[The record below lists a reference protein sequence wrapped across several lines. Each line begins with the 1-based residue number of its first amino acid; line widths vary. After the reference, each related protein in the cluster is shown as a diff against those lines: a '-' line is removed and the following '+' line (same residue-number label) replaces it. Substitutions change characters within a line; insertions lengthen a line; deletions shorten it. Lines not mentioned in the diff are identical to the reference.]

1 VRSKEEFL
9 EVIEAYIGD
18 KIMDACITCEL
29 DLYMIYRDLQIIHI
43 LYFDSLLNIIF
54 VQYRGSRVD
63 SLYCICI
70 ALFILILNPRN
81 IQSPNKASVSRID
94 I

>member
-1 VRSKEEFL
+1 
-9 EVIEAYIGD
+9 
-18 KIMDACITCEL
+18 
-29 DLYMIYRDLQIIHI
+29 MIYRDLQIIQI